1 MITVYVLK
9 SVNAMPVPQRSR
21 ARAGTLMAVGSM
33 ACVQLGLALSVHL
46 FGQVGPLGA
55 AWLRLAWAGLLL
67 AAVVRPRPWRFPRR
81 VLLSAVT
88 LGVVTAGVTMLF
100 MAAVARLPLGTA
112 SALEFLGPLTVA
124 VARSRGGRLLLWP
137 ALAAAGVL
145 LLTRPWQGG
154 ADLAGIACAL
164 GAAGCWACYILL
176 TQAVGDELS
185 GLQGLAV
192 SLPVA
197 AAAATLV
204 AGPAVI
210 PVLTPQLVLAGLGLA
225 LLLPVVP
232 FSLEM
237 YALRRLS
244 TAAFGTLM
252 SLEPALALIAGA
264 LLLHQRPGAWS
275 LAGVAFVVAAGI
287 GAERTGAR
295 PAGPSRSLTPSSR
308 PSEPTTS
315 FSVRTK
321 AWTSGRI
328 VHHSQR
334 LFGLALMLVSTTQ
347 APWTTVTVQ
356 SLHTDR
362 LHPGSRPHP
371 GRHAA
376 RPHQL
381 PAPWRRWQR
390 PRLSGSPGAE
400 RHRGFGA
407 DRHAGCLSFLPP
419 WFTGAYRTTAGR
431 LARGGSGR
439 HPAPSRTAA
448 AGSRAGR

>member
-1 MITVYVLK
+1 MNNMSTRIKWTRTIWLCVLK
-9 SVNAMPVPQRSR
+9 SMNAFPMTQRSP

-33 ACVQLGLALSVHL
+33 MCVQLGLALSVHL
-46 FGQVGPLGA
+46 FGEIGPLGA

-67 AAVVRPRPWRFPRR
+67 TAVVRPRPWRFPRR
-81 VLLSAVT
+81 VLLAAVA
-88 LGVVTAGVTMLF
+88 LGAVTAGVTLLF

-112 SALEFLGPLTVA
+112 SALEFLGPLAVA

-154 ADLAGIACAL
+154 TDLAGIGCAL
-164 GAAGCWACYILL
+164 AAAGCWACYILL

-197 AAAATLV
+197 AAVATMV

-210 PVLTPQLVLAGLGLA
+210 PVLTPRLILAGLGLA
-225 LLLPVVP
+225 LLLPLVP

-252 SLEPALALIAGA
+252 SLEPAIALLAGA

-275 LAGVAFVVAAGI
+275 LAGVVFVVAAGI

-295 PAGPSRSLTPSSR
+295 PASTGPDPNY
-308 PSEPTTS
+308 P
-315 FSVRTK
+315 
-321 AWTSGRI
+321 
-328 VHHSQR
+328 
-334 LFGLALMLVSTTQ
+334 AL
-347 APWTTVTVQ
+347 
-356 SLHTDR
+356 D
-362 LHPGSRPHP
+362 P
-371 GRHAA
+371 GR
-376 RPHQL
+376 
-381 PAPWRRWQR
+381 PAPA
-390 PRLSGSPGAE
+390 AE
-400 RHRGFGA
+400 VVA
-407 DRHAGCLSFLPP
+407 S
-419 WFTGAYRTTAGR
+419 
-431 LARGGSGR
+431 
-439 HPAPSRTAA
+439 
-448 AGSRAGR
+448 